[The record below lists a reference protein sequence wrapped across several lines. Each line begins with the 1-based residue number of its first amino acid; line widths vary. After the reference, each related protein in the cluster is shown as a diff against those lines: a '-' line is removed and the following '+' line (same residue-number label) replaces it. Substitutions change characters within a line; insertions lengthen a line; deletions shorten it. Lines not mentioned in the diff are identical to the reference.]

1 MAKRNYR
8 KSSKKIQNAVYT
20 ARFTIPSSSSPTYLD
35 LSAAACILN
44 RRFYRQGLQWA
55 VSGFTLIAP
64 TSTSGTIEIKKL
76 PTNWVVSNAWEKGM
90 RAWMRQQNE
99 ALEQASSQSV
109 KGKFNDFKIFA
120 DEAHFGT
127 PVPHFLLP
135 KDGDDNTFKPPQE
148 WLHSVVAVPNDDGN
162 VGSTVK
168 YRLHMMGDDT
178 AIVGSNNSRS
188 LIKAYQ
194 ESRSV
199 PQSPDPSSPGN
210 ASIGLYVDMFNDG
223 MADTEIIA
231 NAEFRNDEL
240 PYDQDEYP
248 GSKNN
253 GAGMEL
259 VDTMSYNTGV
269 TSLGKFHLNGGSF
282 PCGLVKLSNDSEQTV
297 DGGLPQPV
305 SVDLLVHLVPGS
317 HRGYM
322 AESMVDM

>member
-1 MAKRNYR
+1 MARR
-8 KSSKKIQNAVYT
+8 RSRGKKIQNAVYT
-20 ARFTIPSSSSPTYLD
+20 ARFTIPSQSSPTYLD
-35 LSAAACILN
+35 LSAAASILN

-64 TSTSGTIEIKKL
+64 ASTSGSITIKKL
-76 PTNWVVSNAWEKGM
+76 PTNWVTSNAWEKGM

-99 ALEQASSQSV
+99 ALEQAATQSV

-120 DEAHFGT
+120 DEGHFST
-127 PVPHFLLP
+127 AAPHFLLP
-135 KDGDDNTFKPPQE
+135 KDGDGNTFKPPQE

-162 VGSTVK
+162 VGTTVK

-178 AIVGSNNSRS
+178 ALVGDNSRS

-199 PQSPDPSSPGN
+199 PQSPDPSTPGN

-223 MADTEIIA
+223 MADSEIIA

-259 VDTMSYNTGV
+259 VDTMSFNTGV
-269 TSLGKFHLNGGSF
+269 TSPGKFHLNGGTF
-282 PCGLVKLSNDSEQTV
+282 PCGLIKLTNDAVMGE
-297 DGGLPQPV
+297 LNAN
-305 SVDLLVHLVPGS
+305 VDLLVHLVPGS
-317 HRGYM
+317 HRGYL